1 MTTQTAEK
9 QLTPAERQKARLD
22 AFMKAL
28 ETRAEQF
35 TNLLSESGV
44 SPSFFLAVARRALGK
59 TPDLIKCTPDS
70 LMQAFINAATDGLVP
85 DGREG
90 AITSFTMN
98 RGQQSQHDVA
108 QWNPMVQGLLKVAY
122 RSGNFLSIEAQVVY
136 EGEFFEYEL
145 GDQPF
150 IRHKRNATSVASR
163 KIVNAYAIAKTT
175 NGGIFRE
182 VMEKPDLDKIRAVSR
197 ATKGPNKDWPEEM
210 ARKAPLRR
218 LWKYLP
224 KTPAMDRIIDHD
236 DHTYDLEALKVDP
249 AEPKK
254 IAPGFQPRLVQG
266 SDSTPMEMV
275 APDVD
280 EREPVAEYSVIDEGR
295 QEEPE
300 EEFPA
305 RELDAEDDD
314 TFPGDRPSSAPA
326 PVGADFDVMA
336 WADDYDRSLAEMKA
350 VKEVTDSWADAKTR
364 GITAKLQHASIDR
377 FDELVAARERRI
389 EEIRAGA

>member
-1 MTTQTAEK
+1 MTTQTAE
-9 QLTPAERQKARLD
+9 QQSPAERQRARLD
-22 AFMKAL
+22 SFMKAL
-28 ETRAEQF
+28 ETRSEQF
-35 TNLLSESGV
+35 SNLLSDSGV
-44 SPSFFLAVARRALGK
+44 SPTFFLAVARRALGK

-136 EGEFFEYEL
+136 DGEFFEYEL
-145 GDQPF
+145 GDAPF
-150 IRHKRNATSVASR
+150 IRHKRNATSVAGR
-163 KIVNAYAIAKTT
+163 KITNAYAIAKTT

-224 KTPAMDRIIDHD
+224 KTQAMDRIIDHD

-254 IAPGFQPRLVQG
+254 IAVGFQPRVVESAGAQ
-266 SDSTPMEMV
+266 PMDIV
-275 APDVD
+275 APDL
-280 EREPVAEYSVIDEGR
+280 EREPVAEYSVVNEGR
-295 QEEPE
+295 QEAAEDELPV
-300 EEFPA
+300 
-305 RELDAEDDD
+305 RELDAEEDHS
-314 TFPGDRPSSAPA
+314 FPGDRGASAPE

-336 WADDYDRSLAEMKA
+336 WADQFERALPTIKT
-350 VKEVTDSWADAKTR
+350 VKEVTDSWADAKSR
-364 GITAKLQHASIDR
+364 GITAKLQHADLDR
-377 FDELVAARERRI
+377 FDELVAAREGRI